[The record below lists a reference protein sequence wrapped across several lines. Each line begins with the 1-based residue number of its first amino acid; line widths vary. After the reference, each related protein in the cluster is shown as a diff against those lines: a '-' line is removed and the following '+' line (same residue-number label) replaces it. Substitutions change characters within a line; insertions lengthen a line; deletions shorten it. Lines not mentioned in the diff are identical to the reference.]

1 MSEANNEETTKML
14 GGVTGKGFMPGVS
27 GNPNGR
33 PKNTMKDY
41 ISRKFREMNDEQK
54 EQWLKDNKITGIDM
68 WKMGEG
74 NPETK
79 TDITSAGQPIIQVA
93 EAIVKKQSDTS
104 PLTE

>member
-54 EQWLKDNKITGIDM
+54 EQWLKENKIDGIDM

-74 NPETK
+74 NPDNK
-79 TDITSAGQPIIQVA
+79 TDVSIKEIPIIQVA
-93 EAIVKKQSDTS
+93 GEIAEKNGLI
-104 PLTE
+104 